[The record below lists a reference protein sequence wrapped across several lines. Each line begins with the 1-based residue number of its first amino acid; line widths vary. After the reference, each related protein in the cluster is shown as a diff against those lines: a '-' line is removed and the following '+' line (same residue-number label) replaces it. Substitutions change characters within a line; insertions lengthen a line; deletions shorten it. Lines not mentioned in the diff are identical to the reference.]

1 MPKLKGIDINYDQI
15 RDLVFKLEFK
25 KKMALI
31 NEIVREKEYRDSFYN
46 YSESLLEKYGIPSMT
61 EDELDS
67 FLH

>member
-25 KKMALI
+25 KKMSLI
-31 NEIVREKEYRDSFYN
+31 KEIVREKEYRDNFYH
-46 YSESLLEKYGIPSMT
+46 YSESLLEKYNIPQMT